1 MSIPPR
7 ASKFASI
14 LSAVRLDSTGT
25 YKFAP
30 FLLGG
35 KRLLVFVGQ
44 VVGNVK
50 DRNCGGQVSTAYN
63 PFGSCRLNRVFR
75 YDPLQNE
82 ILWIDGAVAK
92 ERYCTLF
99 AVTHNEVSQATVSC
113 YRVICAAISLFL
125 LASCRLTVTSC
136 CQCIGRSTS

>member
-14 LSAVRLDSTGT
+14 LSAVRSDST

-30 FLLGG
+30 FLFGG
-35 KRLLVFVGQ
+35 KRLLVLQ

-50 DRNCGGQVSTAYN
+50 DRICGGRVSTAYN
-63 PFGSCRLNRVFR
+63 PFGSCRVNRVFQ

-82 ILWIDGAVAK
+82 ILLIDGAVAK